1 MKIANTIILVLL
13 TLLGISAGVAKLM
26 QMPQEVEFLN
36 NAGLNNTAIIL
47 FGVLQV
53 VGGILLI
60 FTKTRKIGAL
70 ITAIAF
76 AISTVI
82 IFMAGNLAFGFIS
95 ILPIL
100 LAAFVYH
107 RTN

>member
-1 MKIANTIILVLL
+1 MKIANTIILILL

-36 NAGLNNTAIIL
+36 NAGLNNTTIIL

-70 ITAIAF
+70 ITAVAF
-76 AISTVI
+76 AISTI
-82 IFMAGNLAFGFIS
+82 TIFMAGKLAFGFFS

-107 RTN
+107 KNN